1 MDSQVTLID
10 IPIVEAASPGRTVLE
25 FCADDVHNTV
35 VRIRGERGRL
45 YTVESTK
52 DISATKVYRTNSGF
66 EPEVVALITRN
77 NVLPDQVAFSG
88 GQAIRI
94 GKFLKSSALSN
105 FPATMEVDGRKY
117 IWKRNI
123 VDPLTVCMF
132 STDSISKPLAW
143 FCKSQRRLLND
154 QMSTTPAY
162 LEIDNEVIGARDL
175 VFVAC
180 IILEHRLR
188 MLAKTSGIVR

>member
-105 FPATMEVDGRKY
+105 
-117 IWKRNI
+117 
-123 VDPLTVCMF
+123 L
-132 STDSISKPLAW
+132 
-143 FCKSQRRLLND
+143 
-154 QMSTTPAY
+154 
-162 LEIDNEVIGARDL
+162 
-175 VFVAC
+175 
-180 IILEHRLR
+180 
-188 MLAKTSGIVR
+188 